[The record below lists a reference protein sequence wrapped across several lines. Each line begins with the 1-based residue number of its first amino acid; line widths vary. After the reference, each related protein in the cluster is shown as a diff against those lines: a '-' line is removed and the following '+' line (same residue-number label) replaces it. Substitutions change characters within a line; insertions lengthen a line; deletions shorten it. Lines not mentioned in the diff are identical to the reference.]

1 MVSDDRVI
9 CVVANCKALS
19 PADWESC
26 WEKNTQ
32 DFAIHFVVYQIYKS
46 CKNYDLFNLALRVL
60 TRLTPS
66 SVKSW
71 FDTPVSC
78 GNPNVRPLNAF

>member
-1 MVSDDRVI
+1 MMVSDDRVI

-60 TRLTPS
+60 TQDELCKITREIVLHNFLKPTLQ
-66 SVKSW
+66 
-71 FDTPVSC
+71 TII
-78 GNPNVRPLNAF
+78 